1 MNKFFNILI
10 LIGIFS
16 LSIFILGCSKA
27 RESAGVTRKVPDE
40 YSVISNKPLAIPPD
54 YNVLPKEEIITRKQS
69 FNDGENDLSK
79 EILFGLNEDI
89 DTDKTKIFSTAE
101 SILKKSGANEVS
113 DDIREEID
121 SQYAK
126 TSSYVGTEKYVEEE
140 EILNSSLE
148 AERIRNNLFDNKN
161 ILYGESPITVRPKN
175 KEDNFLQKLF

>member
-101 SILKKSGANEVS
+101 SILKKSRCS
-113 DDIREEID
+113 KI
-121 SQYAK
+121 
-126 TSSYVGTEKYVEEE
+126 
-140 EILNSSLE
+140 
-148 AERIRNNLFDNKN
+148 
-161 ILYGESPITVRPKN
+161 
-175 KEDNFLQKLF
+175 